1 MEDHDYLAH
10 HGIPGQ
16 SWGVRNGPPYPL
28 TAQKV
33 AKVKKALAKRKK
45 EKAAEKEKARRIA
58 KRKATIA
65 KAEKQ
70 VRDHEKLKEH
80 IRRKPKDFYK
90 YRDMLTKEEA
100 NALIEQIQWDRKIDD
115 IRFDEFKR
123 FNARVKEVGSAIQN
137 ASNIMN
143 QGISLYNNTALIYNA
158 IADHQA
164 RYGSWSTDEANKHKM
179 KQIAWKDEKKG
190 GENS

>member
-1 MEDHDYLAH
+1 MEDHNYLAH

-80 IRRKPKDFYK
+80 IRRKPRDFYK

-100 NALIEQIQWDRKIDD
+100 KELIDQIEWDRKIAD
-115 IRFDEFKR
+115 IKFDEYKR
-123 FNARVKEVGSAIQN
+123 FNSRMKELSGTITTA
-137 ASNIMN
+137 ASMLN
-143 QGISLYNNTALIYNA
+143 QGVSLYNNTALIYNA
-158 IADHQA
+158 MLDHQI
-164 RYGSWSTDEANKHKM
+164 RSGSITKENGDKAKMSKLGWS
-179 KQIAWKDEKKG
+179 DEKK
-190 GENS
+190 